1 MGGVC
6 GETKLKQKIN
16 KENKTGPVEIML
28 KTGLHIELLQLSLNY
43 FVIFIQPIIHFHT
56 SEDSSNNQVKQS
68 AIP

>member
-28 KTGLHIELLQLSLNY
+28 KTGLLIELLQLSLNY
-43 FVIFIQPIIHFHT
+43 FVIFIQPITHFQT

-68 AIP
+68 AIT